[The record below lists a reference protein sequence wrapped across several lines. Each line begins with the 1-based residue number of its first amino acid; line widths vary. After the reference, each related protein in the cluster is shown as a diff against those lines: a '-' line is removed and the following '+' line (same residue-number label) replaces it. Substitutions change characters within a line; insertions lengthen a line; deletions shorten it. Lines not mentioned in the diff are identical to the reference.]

1 MRHVSALPEVVRTE
15 AALFGVGA
23 LMVGEGW
30 TKGIEA
36 KRMMEYQKDSLLDW
50 SRGKVVC
57 ASSKGA

>member
-1 MRHVSALPEVVRTE
+1 MRHVSALPEVVRIE

-36 KRMMEYQKDSLLDW
+36 KRMIEYQDSLLDW
-50 SRGKVVC
+50 PRGKVAC